1 MDDRKAFQEK
11 AESDSKKLGMDTD
24 ILKKSIETMVELDRY
39 NYTYLWTWLGLP
51 IIQFPA
57 DIVATQEV
65 IFKSKPN
72 VIIETG
78 VARGGS
84 VVFLASMLKLLD
96 IDGIVIG
103 VDVDIRPHN
112 REAIL
117 STPLSKR
124 IALIQGDSTEKQTL
138 VEIEKYLK
146 PDSRIMV
153 ILDSDHSKAHV
164 AKELDVYSKLVS
176 RGCYLIVADTIL
188 GHMNS
193 EQTPRNRSKIW
204 YKGNE
209 PYAAVSEFLENN
221 LDFRLDKVVNG
232 KMLLSSSIG
241 GFLVRD

>member
-1 MDDRKAFQEK
+1 MLSQYNFKLGVTLDDRKAFQEK
-11 AESDSKKLGMDTD
+11 AESDSKKLGMDSE

-103 VDVDIRPHN
+103 VDVDIRTHN

-117 STPLSKR
+117 STPLSER
-124 IALIQGDSTEKQTL
+124 IVLIQGD
-138 VEIEKYLK
+138 
-146 PDSRIMV
+146 
-153 ILDSDHSKAHV
+153 
-164 AKELDVYSKLVS
+164 
-176 RGCYLIVADTIL
+176 
-188 GHMNS
+188 
-193 EQTPRNRSKIW
+193 
-204 YKGNE
+204 
-209 PYAAVSEFLENN
+209 
-221 LDFRLDKVVNG
+221 
-232 KMLLSSSIG
+232 
-241 GFLVRD
+241 